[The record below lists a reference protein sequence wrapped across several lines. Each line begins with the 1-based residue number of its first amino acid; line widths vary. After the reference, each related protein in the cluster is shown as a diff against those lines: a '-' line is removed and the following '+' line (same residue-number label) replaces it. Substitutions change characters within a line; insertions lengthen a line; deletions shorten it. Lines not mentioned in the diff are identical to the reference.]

1 MNFTVQA
8 LQSCTAEPLRNQSKY
23 LLNALLSATVW
34 TREQRL
40 AAMDKINRQEVV
52 NFGRNFLDRHSVE
65 CLYYGTISKDQS
77 QAITDKLVELKAEY
91 LTVRADTLGVKVETN
106 PNLEDWFS
114 NDPVQRIVNLQ
125 SVILDKEGEEEDGAV
140 DQELLLPLGTN
151 SVMVHNEQHTMSML
165 VMFLQLD
172 NTNLEK
178 LCLLE
183 VFTHLVRERIINKLR
198 EEVILG
204 YVIGCDIRKLN
215 NSTGLRIYVESQFPP
230 STVHDAIED
239 ILSELEAYLK
249 TQNHSDFKIHINALK
264 AAKMEAH
271 MKMGDLATMLW
282 REVVDQS
289 YDFRRHHRECEHLNF
304 LTLSKVG

>member
-1 MNFTVQA
+1 MLNFTVQA

-40 AAMDKINRQEVV
+40 AAMDKIHRQEVV

-65 CLYYGTISKDQS
+65 CLYYGSISKDQS

-106 PNLEDWFS
+106 PNLEEWFS

-151 SVMVHNEQHTMSML
+151 SVMVHNEQHTMSM
-165 VMFLQLD
+165 
-172 NTNLEK
+172 
-178 LCLLE
+178 
-183 VFTHLVRERIINKLR
+183 
-198 EEVILG
+198 
-204 YVIGCDIRKLN
+204 IGKISLSHSLN
-215 NSTGLRIYVESQFPP
+215 NSNHNPVKYQVSQGPK
-230 STVHDAIED
+230 
-239 ILSELEAYLK
+239 Y
-249 TQNHSDFKIHINALK
+249 
-264 AAKMEAH
+264 
-271 MKMGDLATMLW
+271 
-282 REVVDQS
+282 
-289 YDFRRHHRECEHLNF
+289 
-304 LTLSKVG
+304 

>member
-1 MNFTVQA
+1 M
-8 LQSCTAEPLRNQSKY
+8 
-23 LLNALLSATVW
+23 
-34 TREQRL
+34 
-40 AAMDKINRQEVV
+40 
-52 NFGRNFLDRHSVE
+52 
-65 CLYYGTISKDQS
+65 QS
-77 QAITDKLVELKAEY
+77 QLITDELVKLRASYLSRRAEELEI
-91 LTVRADTLGVKVETN
+91 KVEKN
-106 PNLEDWFS
+106 PNLEEWFQ
-114 NDPVQRIVNLQ
+114 NDPVETIVRLEP
-125 SVILDKEGEEEDGAV
+125 SIIARKRERALAAASTTLTTMPVSTSIRFEEEEE
-140 DQELLLPLGTN
+140 QETEVLVPLGTN

>member
-1 MNFTVQA
+1 MT
-8 LQSCTAEPLRNQSKY
+8 
-23 LLNALLSATVW
+23 
-34 TREQRL
+34 
-40 AAMDKINRQEVV
+40 
-52 NFGRNFLDRHSVE
+52 DRV
-65 CLYYGTISKDQS
+65 
-77 QAITDKLVELKAEY
+77 VELRATYLASRAEE
-91 LTVRADTLGVKVETN
+91 LGVGVEKN

-114 NDPVQRIVNLQ
+114 NDPVQKIVSLEAGITARTRELRGPDEVG
-125 SVILDKEGEEEDGAV
+125 SEEETDLQ
-140 DQELLLPLGTN
+140 DQDLLLPLGTN